1 MATPVDPLSGML
13 HADTLVPNATP
24 KSGDVTSN
32 FQALYSK
39 QSEVINSLNDVISE
53 ASSNAQGIDAEV
65 EARTDADTDLATDI
79 AALDTRVG
87 TLEGSSVTSKTIG
100 TGDYNMVAG
109 DLAYRYFY
117 KDGGTFTVPS
127 PADDE
132 MADLDEGQQIVVVNA
147 NSAVSSILTLDI
159 GISGASPQLVDIPG
173 GAAAS
178 LRHVDGLWV
187 VEQAPPGPAFVTVT
201 SSSDRV
207 ADIYRHQDIV
217 YYRTGS
223 ATADIELPLAST
235 LGLGRI
241 VRVLNAGSYSINYQP
256 QPGEFVNGSPAA
268 VAVSAG
274 AEVMLMVVSSTAYI
288 TVT

>member
-79 AALDTRVG
+79 ADTRVG

-223 ATADIELPLAST
+223 ATTNIDLPLAST

-241 VRVLNAGSYSINYQP
+241 VRVLNAGSTSINYQP
-256 QPGEFVNGSPAA
+256 QSGEFVNGSPAA